1 MRGAE
6 LAVIVLLSTAAAA
19 SAQTAQPSGDR
30 LAPGDREIAIEFGG
44 RHRIALVHLPPAAA
58 GDAPLPVLFAFHG
71 GGGNAE
77 AHRAWTDLDAT
88 ADRAEILVLY
98 PEGSGRYFERKL
110 LTWNAGACCGYAA
123 RESVDD
129 VGASLALLEELAR
142 RTPVDATRVYAS
154 GLSNGSMMA
163 FRLGHDAGDRIAGI
177 ATVAGVALPTPFAPR
192 RPMPIIHFHSV
203 DDPRALYAGGLGPL
217 LPFLTRVFHPPVE
230 DTLHTWARFDGCPD
244 EARVVERRSG
254 RAGSGDASHTAT
266 LLVYDRCASG
276 AEVELW
282 KLTGA
287 GHVWPGAGPRYSE
300 RLLGPP
306 TQVIDANEL
315 LWRFLS
321 RFRRS
326 DAPAL
331 PRPLHAMTPG

>member
-1 MRGAE
+1 MRRAE
-6 LAVIVLLSTAAAA
+6 LALAALLLAAAA
-19 SAQTAQPSGDR
+19 SAQTAEPR
-30 LAPGDREIAIEFGG
+30 LAPGDREIAVELGG
-44 RHRIALVHLPPAAA
+44 RHRVALAHLPPAAA

-77 AHRAWTDLDAT
+77 AYRAWTDLDAT
-88 ADRAEILVLY
+88 ADRAGFLVLY
-98 PEGSGRYFERKL
+98 PEGTGRLFERKL

-123 RESVDD
+123 REGVDD

-142 RTPVDATRVYAS
+142 HTPVDATRVYAS

-163 FRLGHDAGDRIAGI
+163 FRLAHDAGDRIAGI
-177 ATVAGVALPTPFAPR
+177 ATVAGVARPAPFAPR

-230 DTLHTWARFDGCPD
+230 ETLRVWARSDGCPG
-244 EARVVERRSG
+244 EPRVVEHRSG
-254 RAGSGDASHTAT
+254 RAGTRDATHTAT
-266 LLVYDRCASG
+266 LLVYDGCASG
-276 AEVELW
+276 AEVQLW

-287 GHVWPGAGPRYSE
+287 GHVWPGAPPRYSE
-300 RLLGPP
+300 RLLGAP

-315 LWRFLS
+315 LWSFLS
-321 RFRRS
+321 RFQLS
-326 DAPAL
+326 DAPPL
-331 PRPLHAMTPG
+331 PGLVTPR

>member
-1 MRGAE
+1 MRSAE
-6 LAVIVLLSTAAAA
+6 VALLALLAAAA
-19 SAQTAQPSGDR
+19 TASGER
-30 LAPGDREIAIEFGG
+30 LAPGDREISVDCGG
-44 RHRIALVHLPPAAA
+44 RHRIALVHVPPVAA

-77 AHRAWTDLDAT
+77 RHRAWTRLDAT
-88 ADRAEILVLY
+88 ADGAGFLVVY
-98 PEGSGRYFERKL
+98 PEGSGRFFERKL

-123 RESVDD
+123 LEEIAD
-129 VGASLALLEELAR
+129 VGAILALLAELAR
-142 RTPVDATRVYAS
+142 RTPVDATRIYAS

-163 FRLGHDAGDRIAGI
+163 FRLAHDAGDRIAGI
-177 ATVAGVALPTPFAPR
+177 ATVAGVARPEPFAPK

-217 LPFLTRVFHPPVE
+217 LPFLTRVLHPPVE
-230 DTLHTWARFDGCPD
+230 DTLRAWARFDGCADSP
-244 EARVVERRSG
+244 RVAERRIG
-254 RAGSGDASHTAT
+254 RAGAPDAAHTA
-266 LLVYDRCASG
+266 LLVYDACASG
-276 AEVELW
+276 AEVWLW

-287 GHVWPGAGPRYSE
+287 GHVWPGAAPRYPE
-300 RLLGPP
+300 RQLGAP

-321 RFRRS
+321 RFRRA

-331 PRPLHAMTPG
+331 PMPLSSAPLDSRGR